1 MSMGFREMSS
11 RIVRVPMTQDKD
23 LVLTM
28 DFDKKI
34 IEIESDHWTTV
45 AKRKGVES
53 PDAIVDAI
61 TTTTTKNEKG
71 DTKETPPFTIP
82 KGKFLE
88 TPKSNVTE
96 IAPNKKVKLS
106 KEEQTIQRIIE
117 VFDSL
122 AETSFN
128 EHSVNAKTL
137 KNNLEARRIISFGEF
152 NKFLNTLLE
161 KDIIE
166 YVSDQPHLTGFY
178 RRKK

>member
-1 MSMGFREMSS
+1 MSFSGSS
-11 RIVRVPMTQDKD
+11 SKIVRVPMTQDRD
-23 LVLTM
+23 LILTM

-45 AKRKGVES
+45 AKRKNVES
-53 PDAIVDAI
+53 PDLIAS
-61 TTTTTKNEKG
+61 TTTIPPTTKKEKG
-71 DTKETPPFTIP
+71 GTEKETPSFT
-82 KGKFLE
+82 
-88 TPKSNVTE
+88 TPKKISLEIPQSDVTE
-96 IAPNKKVKLS
+96 IAPNKKVQLS
-106 KEEQTIQRIIE
+106 KEEQILQRIIE

-137 KNNLEARRIISFGEF
+137 KNNLEARRIISYGEF

-166 YVSDQPHLTGFY
+166 YVSDQPHLSGFY